1 LLRKILRGGGG
12 RADGERQRQNGL
24 GDHHAFLPGNGALH
38 RWIIVV
44 IALITLSTTFSDVTL
59 ASRNG
64 SGGRFG
70 AAASMAG
77 DDGRPTLRTIA
88 AECGVSLISASRA
101 LRGAPNVSPGLR
113 ARVEAAA
120 RELGYTPNRIAG
132 SLRSRTT
139 DLIAVILPSIGN
151 SVFAA
156 VVDGLDEGFAQTRY
170 RSVLGLTHYDLAR
183 EEAILRD
190 ILAWNPAAVVIGGLE
205 HTAAARALLAAAA
218 CPVVEIMD
226 VDGAPVDICV
236 GASQAEAGRL
246 MARHLFETG
255 RRRIGYV
262 GAWAERPARSR
273 KRRLAFE
280 AALRDLGAPLVARH
294 IDDRPSSLAVGKV
307 CCALMLAAHPDL
319 DALFFA
325 NDDLAIGALLH
336 CQQSGVATP
345 GRLALAG
352 FNGLELAQALTPRL
366 TTIANPR
373 RAMGREAAR
382 LLLERLAGGGAGDA
396 VLQLPLVLLRGET
409 T

>member
-1 LLRKILRGGGG
+1 
-12 RADGERQRQNGL
+12 
-24 GDHHAFLPGNGALH
+24 
-38 RWIIVV
+38 
-44 IALITLSTTFSDVTL
+44 
-59 ASRNG
+59 
-64 SGGRFG
+64 
-70 AAASMAG
+70 M
-77 DDGRPTLRTIA
+77 
-88 AECGVSLISASRA
+88 
-101 LRGAPNVSPGLR
+101 
-113 ARVEAAA
+113 
-120 RELGYTPNRIAG
+120 
-132 SLRSRTT
+132 
-139 DLIAVILPSIGN
+139 ILPSIGN

>member
-1 LLRKILRGGGG
+1 MAGGGG
-12 RADGERQRQNGL
+12 R
-24 GDHHAFLPGNGALH
+24 P
-38 RWIIVV
+38 
-44 IALITLSTTFSDVTL
+44 TLKDI
-59 ASRNG
+59 ASR
-64 SGGRFG
+64 
-70 AAASMAG
+70 
-77 DDGRPTLRTIA
+77 
-88 AECGVSLISASRA
+88 CGVSLISASRA
-101 LRGAPNVSPGLR
+101 LRDAPNVSPALR

-132 SLRSRTT
+132 SLRRRTT
-139 DLIAVILPSIGN
+139 DLIAVILPSMSN

-156 VVDGLDEGFAQTRY
+156 VVDGLDEGFAPTRY

-183 EEAILRD
+183 EEAVLRD
-190 ILAWNPAAVVIGGLE
+190 MLAWNPAAVVIGGLE
-205 HTAAARALLAAAA
+205 HTDAARALLSAAA
-218 CPVVEIMD
+218 CPVAEIMD
-226 VDGAPVDICV
+226 VDGAPMDICV
-236 GASQAEAGRL
+236 GASQAEAGGM
-246 MARHLFETG
+246 MARHLVSTG

-294 IDDRPSSLAVGKV
+294 IDDRPSSLAVGKD
-307 CCALMLAAHPDL
+307 CCAAMLTAHPDL

-325 NDDLAIGALLH
+325 NDDLAIGALFH
-336 CQQSGVATP
+336 CQQNGVATP

-352 FNGLELAQALTPRL
+352 FNGLELGQALTPRL

-382 LLLERLAGGGAGDA
+382 LLLERFAGGGGEGC
-396 VLQLPLVLLRGET
+396 VLRMPFMLIRGET